1 MQLSLKQKALLQ
13 TLVVFVLAIASV
25 AAATFITMYLSPKVL
40 GYTLGIGLFGY
51 IVYIFYSITLSR
63 LRHQETLKE
72 FNKLI

>member
-13 TLVVFVLAIASV
+13 TLVVFVLAIAT
-25 AAATFITMYLSPKVL
+25 AAVVTFITMYLGPQVL
-40 GYTLGIGLFGY
+40 SYTLGIGLFGY
-51 IVYIFYSITLSR
+51 TVYIFYSITLSR